1 MLLAKE
7 DIYDADECLSAIIK
21 PMPENSTDYKVKCQ
35 QTKWPHLI
43 EIIFSSYR
51 LAVFFWILLGLV
63 WLSGVVSLGAGL
75 DNFKNKALAVVNPFK
90 VVNGMAQSRQM
101 AARLHHYGQS
111 RITRLN
117 SRRGS
122 LKKSNS
128 TCSLPTLST
137 ALSSIPVVREPSST
151 PIASR
156 KPLQLTVSNAL

>member
-1 MLLAKE
+1 MLIKFVLLAKE

-75 DNFKNKALAVVNPFK
+75 DNFKNKPKL
-90 VVNGMAQSRQM
+90 
-101 AARLHHYGQS
+101 RL
-111 RITRLN
+111 TR
-117 SRRGS
+117 S
-122 LKKSNS
+122 KS
-128 TCSLPTLST
+128 
-137 ALSSIPVVREPSST
+137 
-151 PIASR
+151 
-156 KPLQLTVSNAL
+156 